1 MGTKGAKYMNV
12 YLVGVVV
19 YLLVMALVGVYFGKK
34 SINDNE
40 DFMAAGRSLPLWVV
54 SGTLLATFVGS
65 GTVVGGASF
74 IYQYGPFAAI
84 FNLSGGIVG
93 TIILYFL
100 AGKIRTGEAYT
111 VPEMIE
117 KRFGTT
123 ARLVSSII
131 ILLAFIGITAYQFT
145 GGAYVLQI
153 TTGLPIGIGS
163 IIIGVLVIFLTV
175 SGGLFSVAYT
185 DAISAILIVAGFLL
199 GLPFVLHS
207 VDGFSG
213 LSLSLPSNTKSWN
226 GGLSIPQLLG
236 FFLPLF
242 LLVLGDQNM
251 YQRFGAAKNPT
262 VARRSTIGFFI
273 GSCFVISLTIII
285 ATSAIVMFPEIAPDT
300 AVLNMAINGLPLAI
314 GLIVLCAAVAF
325 IITTATSYLLSAS
338 GNIIY
343 DLLKRFS
350 NKDIS
355 DKKLLKYNRATV
367 VAVGVLAYILGMYFP
382 TVLELQMYSYTMYGA
397 ALTPAI
403 LATVT
408 WKKATTAGIMSS
420 MIVGAIGTI
429 FWEVVLNKPFDWNS
443 VLFALPLSVL
453 TLIVVSLLTNKEG
466 VAKSNQDSFVIND

>member
-1 MGTKGAKYMNV
+1 MKRWKLMTG
-12 YLVGVVV
+12 YLVAVGV
-19 YLLVMALVGVYFGKK
+19 YLLAMALIGVYFSRK
-34 SINDNE
+34 SISDNE

-54 SGTLLATFVGS
+54 AGTLLATFTGS
-65 GTVVGGASF
+65 GTIVGGASF

-93 TIILYFL
+93 TIVLYFL
-100 AGKIRTGEAYT
+100 AGRIRQGEAYT
-111 VPEMIE
+111 VPEIIE
-117 KRFGTT
+117 KRFGNV

-131 ILLAFIGITAYQFT
+131 ILFAFIGITAYQFT

-153 TTGLPIGIGS
+153 TTGLPVETGA

-185 DAISAILIVAGFLL
+185 DAISALLIVGGFLL
-199 GLPFVLHS
+199 GLPFILNT

-213 LSLSLPSNTKSWN
+213 LAASLPEVQKSWN

-236 FFLPLF
+236 YFLPLF

-251 YQRFGAAKNPT
+251 YQRFASAKSPT
-262 VARRSTIGFFI
+262 VARRSTIGFFFGSITVI
-273 GSCFVISLTIII
+273 GLTIIF
-285 ATSAIVMFPEIAPDT
+285 ATAAIVLFPNIAPDT
-300 AVLNMAINGLPLAI
+300 AVLHLATNGLPI
-314 GLIVLCAAVAF
+314 PVGVIILCAAVAF

-343 DLLKRFS
+343 DLFKRYS
-350 NKDIS
+350 KKDIS
-355 DKKLLKYNRATV
+355 DKKLLKYNRYTV
-367 VAVGVLAYILGMYFP
+367 IALGVLAYALAMYFP

-403 LATVT
+403 LATIL
-408 WKKATTAGIMSS
+408 WKRATKAGILGS
-420 MIVGAIGTI
+420 MFVGATGTI
-429 FWEVVLNKPFDWNS
+429 FWEVILDKPFDWNS

-453 TLIVVSLLTNKEG
+453 TLIIVSLLTGKNKDRELG
-466 VAKSNQDSFVIND
+466 VASEIDKA